1 MKEGTEWIHRSQ
13 SLALCHSCYN
23 QGNRKGIKHW
33 HFRVAGLIMK
43 MPNRAA
49 CPAGGHLG
57 SAQIL
62 LGRRNHHLPRVASFL
77 LLHQSTYY
85 KDLLPPS
92 LPSSI
97 DGQLGCF
104 HLWSVLNNA
113 TMNIRLQVF
122 VWTWFFFFLFVTYLR
137 VQLSGQMHRA
147 FLCWVKVWVFI
158 TFTLGLSPDF
168 RLSIVV
174 SMFFNFQRR
183 NFLCSFHHS
192 IVKMRLKE
200 MQTLK
205 SYCLLWCTKHLLFVP
220 YLRLCHQQWGTS
232 GR

>member
-1 MKEGTEWIHRSQ
+1 
-13 SLALCHSCYN
+13 
-23 QGNRKGIKHW
+23 
-33 HFRVAGLIMK
+33 MK

-113 TMNIRLQVF
+113 TMNIHLQVF
-122 VWTWFFFFLFVTYLR
+122 VWIWFFFFPFCYIPKSAVIGPNAQGFPVLSQSLSLHNFHSWSFSRLQIVHRCLH
-137 VQLSGQMHRA
+137 VLQLSKA
-147 FLCWVKVWVFI
+147 EFSLLF
-158 TFTLGLSPDF
+158 P
-168 RLSIVV
+168 
-174 SMFFNFQRR
+174 
-183 NFLCSFHHS
+183 SFHC
-192 IVKMRLKE
+192 E
-200 MQTLK
+200 NET
-205 SYCLLWCTKHLLFVP
+205 
-220 YLRLCHQQWGTS
+220 
-232 GR
+232 